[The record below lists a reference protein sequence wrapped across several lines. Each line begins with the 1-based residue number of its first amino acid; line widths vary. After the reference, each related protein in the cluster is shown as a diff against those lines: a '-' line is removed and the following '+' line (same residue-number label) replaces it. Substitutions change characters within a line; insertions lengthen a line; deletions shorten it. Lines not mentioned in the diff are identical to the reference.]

1 MNNNWGMDKLSFYQQ
16 QYLFNA
22 DPIKSPS
29 FPQYWQYTPPSQ
41 MQEDGVHRAYN
52 SNSPSLVQHQLPPE
66 NPNAGV
72 QHMMRELKR
81 NASPQEMEYL
91 SQFSEM
97 NSPYGVW
104 TETDGDQEKALA
116 QHEFQLAG
124 SGSASGSFGGRGK
137 TPQARANAYGGSGD
151 YARIFQRSP
160 VSEKSAYYRAG
171 TLLAIAY
178 GYTGD
183 QGIRDA
189 YYEAMR
195 AGNDTWGP
203 PLGGA
208 NQRNIHY
215 TMQGAFDMLPP
226 ALQQEF
232 DRHPYNIW
240 WSMDDIGASQQQASD
255 VSPYSPSI
263 PSPEGHRPEDD
274 DKFEVPMWAVVAGG
288 FALLALVLKK

>member
-1 MNNNWGMDKLSFYQQ
+1 M
-16 QYLFNA
+16 
-22 DPIKSPS
+22 
-29 FPQYWQYTPPSQ
+29 
-41 MQEDGVHRAYN
+41 
-52 SNSPSLVQHQLPPE
+52 
-66 NPNAGV
+66 
-72 QHMMRELKR
+72 
-81 NASPQEMEYL
+81 
-91 SQFSEM
+91 
-97 NSPYGVW
+97 
-104 TETDGDQEKALA
+104 
-116 QHEFQLAG
+116 
-124 SGSASGSFGGRGK
+124 
-137 TPQARANAYGGSGD
+137 
-151 YARIFQRSP
+151 
-160 VSEKSAYYRAG
+160 
-171 TLLAIAY
+171 AIAY